1 MKQISI
7 VEYNRIRKFLAGI
20 DPLFEQ
26 MWLTQD
32 FLTFDDEEET
42 AGLHIYNNKFKIVVN
57 PKFWKK
63 CNTHKRL
70 FIICH
75 EFCHVIFG
83 HWLIDPSLDHTWANI
98 AQDIQV
104 NEYLMKNYN
113 FNEGLLGGKDYVT
126 LKKVFKHKSDLVER
140 DRDFYYYY
148 GHLMECVT

>member
-7 VEYNRIRKFLAGI
+7 VEYNRIRKSLSNI

-32 FLTFDDEEET
+32 FLAFDIEEET
-42 AGLHIYNNKFKIVVN
+42 AGLHIHNNKFRIVAN

-63 CNTHKRL
+63 CNEQKKL
-70 FIICH
+70 FVICH

-83 HWLIDPSLDHTWANI
+83 HWLIDPSLDHTWVNI

-104 NEYLMKNYN
+104 NEYLMKHYN
-113 FNEGLLGGKDYVT
+113 FNEKILGGADYVS
-126 LKKVFKHKSDLVER
+126 LKKVFRHKAHLVEPG
-140 DRDFYYYY
+140 RDFYYYY
-148 GHLMECVT
+148 GFLIDCVA